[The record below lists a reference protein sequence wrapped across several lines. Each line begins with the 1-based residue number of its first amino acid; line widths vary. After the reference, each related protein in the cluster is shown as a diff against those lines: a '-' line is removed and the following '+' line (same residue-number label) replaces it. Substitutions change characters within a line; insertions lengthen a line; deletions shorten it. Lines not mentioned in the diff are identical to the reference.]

1 MAVRSRALLEAII
14 ESAPIALIVSDA
26 QGTLRLVNHAAEV
39 LFGYARNEL
48 VGHPIEMLLPVAMRE
63 RHPAVRDTFMRNPS
77 PRQMGIGRDLAA
89 VRKDGSEVP
98 VEIGLTPIGPAVDGL
113 VLSVIADVSMRRR
126 QADEAIRANEVLEQ
140 RVRARTAQLE
150 QANLEKE
157 ALLADLLIQ
166 RSELERLS
174 REDPLT
180 KLSNRRDFDERLDAE
195 IQRSRRLGTPLT
207 VAMLDLDRF
216 KEVNDRFGHAVGD
229 RVLCEAADLIRHE
242 CRAID
247 VIARYGGEE
256 FALVLPATDAESGVS
271 VCERIRLAF
280 ERFDWMRL
288 QPDLAVTVSSGVAQW
303 HPSCD
308 AKRILAQA
316 DAGLYEAKRLGRN
329 RVIAQYFSGTHY
341 VSD

>member
-26 QGTLRLVNHAAEV
+26 QGTLHLVNHAAEI
-39 LFGYARNEL
+39 LFGYEREEL
-48 VGHPIEMLLPVAMRE
+48 IGHSIDMLLPVAVRE
-63 RHPAVRDTFMRNPS
+63 SHPAVRDAFMRHPS

-89 VRKDGSEVP
+89 LRKDGSEVP
-98 VEIGLTPIGPAVDGL
+98 VEIGLTPIGTADDRL
-113 VLSVIADVSMRRR
+113 VLSVIADVSLRRR
-126 QADEAIRANEVLEQ
+126 QADEASRANEILEQ

-180 KLSNRRDFDERLDAE
+180 KLSNRRDFDERLDVE
-195 IQRSRRLGTPLT
+195 VHRSRRLGTPLT

-216 KEVNDRFGHAVGD
+216 KEVNDRFGHALGD
-229 RVLCEAADLIRHE
+229 RVLRETAELIRHE

-256 FALVLPATDAESGVS
+256 FALVLPAADAHSGAM

-280 ERFDWMRL
+280 ERYDWTRL
-288 QPDLAVTVSSGVAQW
+288 QPGLAVTLSAGVAQW
-303 HPSCD
+303 HPSSD
-308 AKRILAQA
+308 AKFIMAQA
-316 DAGLYEAKRLGRN
+316 DARLYEAKRQGRN
-329 RVIAQYFSGTHY
+329 RVIAS
-341 VSD
+341 S